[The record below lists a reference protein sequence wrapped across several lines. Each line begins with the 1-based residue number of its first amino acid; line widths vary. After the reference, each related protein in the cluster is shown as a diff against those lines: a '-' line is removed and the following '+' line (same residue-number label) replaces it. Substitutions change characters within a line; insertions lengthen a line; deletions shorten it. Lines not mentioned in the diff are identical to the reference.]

1 MIKLDPDSHGDQIL
15 RMRIPNGT
23 ASLQDLP
30 SIGNK
35 ITVGLKKSDS
45 FLVE

>member
-1 MIKLDPDSHGDQIL
+1 MIKLDPNTHGDQIL

-23 ASLQDLP
+23 SSMEELP
-30 SIGNK
+30 SLGASV
-35 ITVGLKKSDS
+35 TVGLKKSDS